1 MRTTFMGASALALL
15 LAWQP
20 AAADMAAAERWIDS
34 EFQPSA
40 LSRDDQ
46 VAEMQWFVDA
56 AAPFAGMEVNVLS
69 ETIPTHSYE
78 SETLTKAFEEITGIK
93 VNHQLLGEG
102 EVVQAV
108 QTQMQTGRNLY
119 DGYINDS
126 DLIGTHA
133 RLQLAY
139 NLTDQMAGDWAAT
152 TNPGIDLDDFIGI
165 TFTTGPD
172 GKLYQLPDQQF
183 ANLYWFRKDWFDR
196 EDLQAAFKERYGYD
210 LGVPVNWSAYE
221 DIAEFFSVHVKEIDG
236 VTVYGHMDY
245 GKRAPDLGW
254 RMTDAW
260 LAMAGAG
267 SVGEPNGV
275 PIDEWGIRMEAGSCN
290 PAGASVSRGGEAN
303 GPASVYAIRKW
314 DEWLRKYAPPGA
326 ASYDFYQSLPAL
338 SQGNVAQQIFWY
350 TAFTASMVA
359 PKSEGNNTVDDEGN
373 PLWRMAPSPHG
384 PYWQDGQ
391 KVGYQDAGSWTF
403 LKSTPSERAQAAWL
417 YAQFVTSKTVDT
429 KKSHVG
435 LTFIRDSSVRHESFT
450 ERAPKLGGLVEFY
463 RSPDRV
469 RWSPTGINVPD
480 YPKLAQ
486 IWWQQIG
493 DVNSGAFTPQEAM
506 DRLASEMDTVMARM
520 EAADKAGNVYGGCG
534 PRLNEPQDASAW
546 LGRPDGP
553 KAKLANEKPQG
564 ETIAYDE
571 LIKQWAAQ

>member
-1 MRTTFMGASALALL
+1 MKLRYMASAAAVALV
-15 LAWQP
+15 AFATP
-20 AAADMAAAERWIDS
+20 SFADMEAAKKWIDN
-34 EFQPSA
+34 EFTISA
-40 LSRDDQ
+40 LSKDDQ
-46 VAEMQWFVDA
+46 MKEMEWFIKAAE
-56 AAPFAGMEVNVLS
+56 PYKGMEINVLS
-69 ETIPTHSYE
+69 ETIPTHTYE
-78 SETLTKAFEEITGIK
+78 STVLTKAFEEITGIK
-93 VNHQLLGEG
+93 INHQLLGEG

-108 QTQMQTGRNLY
+108 QTQMQTNRNLY

-126 DLIGTHA
+126 DLIGTHS

-139 NLTDQMAGDWAAT
+139 NLSDMMAGDWKGS
-152 TNPGIDLDDFIGI
+152 TNPGIDLDDFIGKS
-165 TFTTGPD
+165 FTTGPD

-196 EDLQAAFKERYGYD
+196 ADLQEKFKAKYGYD

-221 DIAEFFSVHVKEIDG
+221 DIAQFFSEDVKEIDG
-236 VTVYGHMDY
+236 VKIYGHMDY

-260 LAMAGAG
+260 LSMAGTG
-267 SVGEPNGV
+267 SQGEPNGV
-275 PIDEWGIRMEAGSCN
+275 PIDEWGIRMEKGSCN
-290 PAGASVSRGGEAN
+290 PAGSSVSRGGEAN
-303 GPASVYAIRKW
+303 GPASVYAIAKW

-326 ASYDFYQSLPAL
+326 ADYDFYQSLPAL

-359 PKSEGNNTVDDEGN
+359 PKSDGNNTVDDSGT

-384 PYWQDGQ
+384 PYWKEGQ

-403 LKSTPSERAQAAWL
+403 LKSTPADRAQAAWL
-417 YAQFVTSKTVDT
+417 YAQFVTSKTVDG
-429 KKSHVG
+429 KKSDVG
-435 LTFIRDSSVRHESFT
+435 LTFIRDSTVNLQHFT
-450 ERAPKLGGLVEFY
+450 DRAPKLGGLVEFY

-506 DRLASEMDTVMARM
+506 DRLAEEMDITMSRM
-520 EAADKAGNVYGGCG
+520 EAADKANNTYGGCG
-534 PRLNEPQDASAW
+534 PRLNEPKDPAEW
-546 LGRPDGP
+546 LGKEGGP
-553 KAKLANEKPQG
+553 KAKLENEKEQG
-564 ETIAYDE
+564 VTIAYDE
-571 LIKQWAAQ
+571 IIKRWQK